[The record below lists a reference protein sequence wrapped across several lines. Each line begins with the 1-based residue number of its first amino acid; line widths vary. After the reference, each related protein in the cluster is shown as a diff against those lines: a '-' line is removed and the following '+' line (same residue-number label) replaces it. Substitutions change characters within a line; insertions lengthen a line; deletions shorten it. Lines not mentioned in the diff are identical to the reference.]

1 MLWYVI
7 WEISSDTSG
16 WFISILVCFAEER
29 LLIILNEVRGETK
42 LRQKQREELLRKIK
56 QLQSRAHQRREQG
69 ETNSCLRSLPK
80 FAGRAE
86 SAAGKNTSSMSPNAS
101 YPSVLSFSLFLLYIT
116 YFCFLFNSFFLL
128 FLYCFLCK
136 PHSLIIFSIEI
147 LKFVPI
153 CCLFLICGER
163 NVILFKKILAKAF

>member
-1 MLWYVI
+1 MLNLFYYNDI
-7 WEISSDTSG
+7 TFEETKGISLAG
-16 WFISILVCFAEER
+16 FNPFLVCFAEER

-101 YPSVLSFSLFLLYIT
+101 SPSVLFFSRFLLLYHI
-116 YFCFLFNSFFLL
+116 FLF
-128 FLYCFLCK
+128 
-136 PHSLIIFSIEI
+136 SI
-147 LKFVPI
+147 
-153 CCLFLICGER
+153 
-163 NVILFKKILAKAF
+163 

>member
-1 MLWYVI
+1 MLVLPFSVMFHRFYYYDVSFEQFRKI
-7 WEISSDTSG
+7 HLPDI
-16 WFISILVCFAEER
+16 FLVCFAEER
-29 LLIILNEVRGETK
+29 LVIILNEVRGETK

-86 SAAGKNTSSMSPNAS
+86 SAAGKNTSSMSPMLPLHLS
-101 YPSVLSFSLFLLYIT
+101 YPSFTFFYCNI

-128 FLYCFLCK
+128 FLYCF
-136 PHSLIIFSIEI
+136 
-147 LKFVPI
+147 
-153 CCLFLICGER
+153 
-163 NVILFKKILAKAF
+163 

>member
-1 MLWYVI
+1 MYNLCKANVPSIHYMLVLTLFRNV
-7 WEISSDTSG
+7 S
-16 WFISILVCFAEER
+16 SILLLWCIIWGISRDSSSWFFPLVCIAEER

-86 SAAGKNTSSMSPNAS
+86 SAAGKNTSSMSPMLPLHLS
-101 YPSVLSFSLFLLYIT
+101 YPSFTFFYCNI

-128 FLYCFLCK
+128 FLYCF
-136 PHSLIIFSIEI
+136 
-147 LKFVPI
+147 
-153 CCLFLICGER
+153 
-163 NVILFKKILAKAF
+163 